1 MPARMIVMY
10 RPPADADAFDR
21 HYRETHIPLA
31 KQLPGLRSYAVARGP
46 VAIAGGPFH
55 LVGTLEFDD
64 LGAIQAAFASE
75 IGKACAAD
83 RRVLAPNDDDVVM
96 VLTEYEDV

>member
-1 MPARMIVMY
+1 MGARMIVMY
-10 RPPADADAFDR
+10 RPPADAAAFDE
-21 HYRETHIPLA
+21 HYWTVHIPLA
-31 KQLPGLRSYAVARGP
+31 KQLPGLRSYEVAKGP

-64 LGAIQAAFASE
+64 MAAIQAAFASE

-83 RRVLAPNDDDVVM
+83 RRILAPGDDDAIM
-96 VLTEYEDV
+96 VLTQYEPV